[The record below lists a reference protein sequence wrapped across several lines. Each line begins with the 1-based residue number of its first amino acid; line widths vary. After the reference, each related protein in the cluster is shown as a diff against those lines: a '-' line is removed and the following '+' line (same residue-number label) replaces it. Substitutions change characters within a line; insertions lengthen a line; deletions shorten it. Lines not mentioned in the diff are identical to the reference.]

1 VTATELII
9 ALFLSMSCTMA
20 EIDQTVLS
28 KETYQVTT
36 YRCVTHTFKVW
47 QRFCKEG
54 RGFYSRPFMIEE
66 THTGETFYLSR
77 FGEVMAGVRVELG
90 EVYIPA
96 CGA

>member
-1 VTATELII
+1 MTA
-9 ALFLSMSCTMA
+9 
-20 EIDQTVLS
+20 IDHTDIR
-28 KETYQVTT
+28 KDTYQVTT

-47 QRFCKEG
+47 QRFCAEG

-66 THTGETFYLSR
+66 THTGEGFYLNR
-77 FGEVMAGVRVELG
+77 FGEIMAGVRVELG